1 MSQTRRVVSVNSERE
16 SLSSIF
22 SRQFPLPLS
31 LTDKFP
37 FQADLMASY
46 IYLVVGGIAWLRE
59 RERSLLHMNEG
70 YTQRK
75 YEFLIPFAQWL
86 SYPFHCLSSLA
97 RSSPVLVGLNF
108 FIFGC
113 VFLAELLASL
123 SLSVL
128 SSQNQARGKWKSSS
142 SLFPSPEQTE
152 NGFFSLFL
160 RASKD
165 AGMKLTIGRG
175 SQGNI

>member
-1 MSQTRRVVSVNSERE
+1 MSQTRRVVSVNSARERE

-59 RERSLLHMNEG
+59 REKFAAHDMNEG

-128 SSQNQARGKWKSSS
+128 SSQNQARGKWKSFS
-142 SLFPSPEQTE
+142 SLSLAGTNRERIFLAFP
-152 NGFFSLFL
+152 
-160 RASKD
+160 
-165 AGMKLTIGRG
+165 AGE
-175 SQGNI
+175 